1 MKITRSQLRRMIAEC
16 MFDGMDMASSDMD
29 FMEEPEA
36 MDMGGVHEPSG
47 RELGTGGDASMARGQ
62 LFTMAQKAQ
71 SLYDRLTD
79 DDTLPEWVQ
88 YKITMAHD
96 YIRTAEEYLGYKMS
110 RYDMGDPLPAYES
123 LRRGLEYTRL
133 HEDDAATPKPGSE
146 EANVKG
152 TLDTKK
158 IASTL
163 GVDPVAFQKAVAAAK
178 AGSRSA
184 TNNATLAD
192 VFVELMEAQPTDTVT
207 VMNVLKKVKGTDG
220 ESK

>member
-16 MFDGMDMASSDMD
+16 MSDGMDIASPDMG
-29 FMEEPEA
+29 FMEEPET
-36 MDMGGVHEPSG
+36 MDMGGAQEPSG

-123 LRRGLEYTRL
+123 KLRLATRLLEAEDEQTTVGTAAKGGAAVEKAQKVFDKIPGLE
-133 HEDDAATPKPGSE
+133 AIMKAI
-146 EANVKG
+146 
-152 TLDTKK
+152 DTKDELTALVQA
-158 IASTL
+158 IVTGAIETGGLEQAEVNAALTNAAS
-163 GVDPVAFQKAVAAAK
+163 AAK
-178 AGSRSA
+178 
-184 TNNATLAD
+184 
-192 VFVELMEAQPTDTVT
+192 
-207 VMNVLKKVKGTDG
+207 KG
-220 ESK
+220 